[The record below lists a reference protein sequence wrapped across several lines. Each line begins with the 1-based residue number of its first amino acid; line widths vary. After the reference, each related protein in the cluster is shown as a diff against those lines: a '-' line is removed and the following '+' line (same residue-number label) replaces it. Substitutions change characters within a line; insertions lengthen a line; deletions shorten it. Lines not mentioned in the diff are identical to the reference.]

1 MPWAYARVGDIDV
14 FFGTVIKSAM
24 VGTLVVCSGIGTVP
38 VVVCWIVYAV
48 SHFDCFISFLYVSS
62 ILGWLNT
69 IVRRYIGTGAIWGL
83 VHDVGN
89 AFAPLLRKDDEN
101 DKLKKEK

>member
-38 VVVCWIVYAV
+38 VVMCRIVYAV
-48 SHFDCFISFLYVSS
+48 SHFDYFISFF
-62 ILGWLNT
+62 IC
-69 IVRRYIGTGAIWGL
+69 L
-83 VHDVGN
+83 VHLGVTQYN
-89 AFAPLLRKDDEN
+89 CA
-101 DKLKKEK
+101 